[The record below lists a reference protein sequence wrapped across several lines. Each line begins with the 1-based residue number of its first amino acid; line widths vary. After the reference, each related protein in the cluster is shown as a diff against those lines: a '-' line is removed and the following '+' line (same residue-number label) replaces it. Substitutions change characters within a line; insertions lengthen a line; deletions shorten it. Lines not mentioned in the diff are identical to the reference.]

1 MGIYY
6 YIENITTEE
15 RVCLGKTNGV
25 CIDLFLEYF
34 HEKKWS
40 YTDKFM
46 TYNDSDQDNEIYIK
60 FKNNEWI
67 FYEPSREE
75 VILGRY
81 TEKLN

>member
-1 MGIYY
+1 MGVYY

-15 RVCLGKTNGV
+15 RVCLGKTGGV
-25 CIDLFLEYF
+25 SIDLFLEYF

-46 TYNDSDQDNEIYIK
+46 TYNDIEQDNEIYIK

-67 FYEPSREE
+67 FYVPSKEGY
-75 VILGRY
+75 ILDRY